1 MVPEE
6 DREDHRGD
14 PRGLSDRE
22 EDHEGQEVQEA
33 EDEPRDLWD
42 HEGEDREGQVA
53 GHQDGPRAQGLEEEE
68 GLEAR
73 EEGDYCDGGD
83 VRRDPF
89 WIGCEDGLCCCCL
102 RMEKVKVLNNHVA
115 LDLGGGVGT
124 GPQ

>member
-1 MVPEE
+1 MVPEEE

-14 PRGLSDRE
+14 PRGLADQE

-53 GHQDGPRAQGLEEEE
+53 GHQDGPRAQGQEEE

-73 EEGDYCDGGD
+73 EEGGCCDGGD

-89 WIGCEDGLCCCCL
+89 WIGYEDGCCCL
-102 RMEKVKVLNNHVA
+102 RMEKVKVLNNFHVA